1 MKKKILFFSLMA
13 QASSTLFAQ
22 SANSRTE
29 INSIMNS
36 WLIPIAGF
44 LLLIG
49 FLALVIQ
56 HLDAIRG
63 KNGLSKQDGWF
74 AVGEGMIYV
83 VLSIA
88 AIGIVAAKVAGMSFS
103 I

>member
-1 MKKKILFFSLMA
+1 MKKKILLFSLMA

-22 SANSRTE
+22 SVDSRTE

-44 LLLIG
+44 LLLVG
-49 FLALVIQ
+49 FIALVIQ
-56 HLDAIRG
+56 HIDAIRG

-74 AVGEGMIYV
+74 AVGEGIVYIV
-83 VLSIA
+83 ITIG
-88 AIGIVAAKVAGMSFS
+88 AIGFIAHKAAGMSFN